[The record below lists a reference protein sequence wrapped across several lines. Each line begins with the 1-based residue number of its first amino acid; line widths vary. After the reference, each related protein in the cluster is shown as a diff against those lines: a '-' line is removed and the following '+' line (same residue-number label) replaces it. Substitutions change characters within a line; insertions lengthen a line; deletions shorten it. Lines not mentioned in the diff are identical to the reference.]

1 MDVLRRGLWSVAI
14 PLIVAACSAGASATA
29 PASAPPAA
37 GGSPAAMPVES
48 GMSPGMSEVPMAS
61 GLAGL
66 HWKVA
71 ASGVASGATVTENS
85 VTLNVTP
92 AGYTFSCAD
101 AGKPN
106 EPTVGHYHVELD
118 HALVNMFC
126 TPSTS
131 ISMQNVDPG
140 KHTLTVIPATNS
152 HDELIDAAVSMDFT
166 YQPSTSLPPIAASA
180 NPGTP
185 SIQILSPKPGSTVS
199 GDFVVKVAIT
209 NFTVS
214 NALFGKPNLT
224 GYGHWHLNVDSTTA
238 GMMGMATMLGMS
250 GTDMLQASTKG
261 LSPGP
266 HTFFALLVDNQHAPL
281 NPPIVAQIQL
291 VVQ

>member
-1 MDVLRRGLWSVAI
+1 MRTRGLHHRAI
-14 PLIVAACSAGASATA
+14 FLAAVPLLAAACSAGASASATA
-29 PASAPPAA
+29 PVAA
-37 GGSPAAMPVES
+37 GSSSAMPAES
-48 GMSPGMSEVPMAS
+48 GMSPGMSEMPMAS
-61 GLAGL
+61 ELANL

-71 ASGVASGATVTENS
+71 ATGLASGATVTDNA
-85 VTLNVTP
+85 VTLDVAPN
-92 AGYTFSCAD
+92 GYTFNCAD

-106 EPTVGHYHVELD
+106 EPTIGHYHVELD
-118 HALVNMFC
+118 HALVNMYC
-126 TPSTS
+126 APSAT

-152 HDELIDAAVSMDFT
+152 HAELTDAAVSTDFT
-166 YQPSTSLPPIAASA
+166 YQPASPLLPITAAA
-180 NPGTP
+180 NAGTP
-185 SIQILSPKPGSTVS
+185 SIQILSPAPGSTVS
-199 GDFVVKVAIT
+199 GDFTVKVAMT

-214 NALFGKPNLT
+214 GALFGKADLA

-250 GTDMLQASTKG
+250 GSDTFQASTKG
-261 LSPGP
+261 LSVGP

-281 NPPIVAQIQL
+281 NPPVVAQIQL

>member
-1 MDVLRRGLWSVAI
+1 MDVLRRGPLFVLI
-14 PLIVAACSAGASATA
+14 PFVVAACSTGAVAT
-29 PASAPPAA
+29 PAA
-37 GGSPAAMPVES
+37 IGTSAAASGSAATVEPS
-48 GMSPGMSEVPMAS
+48 MSPRMSEMPMAS
-61 GLAGL
+61 ALAGL

-71 ASGVASGATVTENS
+71 VSGVASGATVTDNS

-92 AGYTFSCAD
+92 TGYTSSCAD

-106 EPTVGHYHVELD
+106 EPTIGHYHMELD
-118 HALVNMFC
+118 HALVNMYC
-126 TPSTS
+126 TPSGT

-152 HDELIDAAVSMDFT
+152 HDELTDAAVSVDFT
-166 YQPSTSLPPIAASA
+166 YQPANPLPPITAAA

-185 SIQILSPKPGSTVS
+185 SVQILSPAPGSTVS
-199 GDFVVKVAIT
+199 GAFTVKVATT

-214 NALFGKPNLT
+214 GALFGKPNVA

-250 GTDMLQASTKG
+250 GTDTFQASTKG

-266 HTFFALLVDNQHAPL
+266 HTFFVLLVDNQHAPL
-281 NPPIVAQIQL
+281 NPPVVAQIQL
-291 VVQ
+291 IVQ